1 MRMWTKLGKGGLL
14 AAVLALAASVTG
26 LGCAAALAKDFL
38 PHDWQTGFP
47 EPVTP
52 VMQQIVDFHDFV
64 FAIIVMI
71 SLFVVCLLGFIFVR
85 FNATKNPE
93 PSTTTHS
100 TILEIAWTVIPI
112 IILVVIAIPSFKIL
126 YYQDRT
132 QDAEMTF
139 KAIGNQWYW
148 TYVYPDYDEMEF
160 DAIYVPDEEL
170 EEGQPRLLT
179 ADETVVL
186 PTHTNIRFLTTATDV
201 IHAWTLPNIG
211 MKMDAVPG
219 RINESWFRIE
229 QEGMYYGQCS
239 ELCGTNHGFMPIM
252 VKAVSKEEFDVWI
265 EEAMEEYARNKAPD
279 GPVLAA
285 NRVAG
290 EISD

>member
-1 MRMWTKLGKGGLL
+1 MWTKLGRGGLL
-14 AAVLALAASVTG
+14 AAMFALAASVTG
-26 LGCAAALAKDFL
+26 FGYGAALAKDFL

-47 EPVTP
+47 EAVSP
-52 VMQQIVDFHDFV
+52 VMKQIVDFHDFV

-71 SLFVVCLLGFIFVR
+71 SLFVVCLLAFVIVR

-100 TILEIAWTVIPI
+100 TTLEIAWTVIPI

-132 QDAEMTF
+132 EDAEMTF

-148 TYVYPDYDEMEF
+148 TYVYPDYDDMEF
-160 DAIYVPDEEL
+160 DAIYLTDDEL
-170 EEGQPRLLT
+170 EEGQPRLLST
-179 ADETVVL
+179 DETVVL
-186 PTHTNIRFLTTATDV
+186 PTNTNIRFLTTATDV

-219 RINESWFRIE
+219 RINETWFRIE
-229 QEGMYYGQCS
+229 EEGMYYGQCS

-265 EEAMEEYARNKAPD
+265 EEAMEEYAHNKAPD

>member
-1 MRMWTKLGKGGLL
+1 MWTKLGKGGLL

-26 LGCAAALAKDFL
+26 LGYAAALAKDFL

-229 QEGMYYGQCS
+229 EEGMYYGQCS

>member
-26 LGCAAALAKDFL
+26 LGYAAALAKDFL

-229 QEGMYYGQCS
+229 EEGMYYGQCS